1 MTTGRYHWSNAAAA
15 ARFFTL
21 HAIACLPLLA
31 LVLHP
36 SWRGFYGVLGT
47 IALLVWIEKIQ
58 KMTLRAF
65 FRSLNI
71 VLTGRVKSSLN
82 LFKALGR

>member
-1 MTTGRYHWSNAAAA
+1 MTTGRYHWSNAAPS

-21 HAIACLPLLA
+21 HATACLPLLA
-31 LVLHP
+31 LALHP
-36 SWRGFYGVLGT
+36 SWRGLYVLLAT

-58 KMTLRAF
+58 KMTLKAF
-65 FRSLNI
+65 LRSLHI

-82 LFKALGR
+82 LFKAIGR

>member
-1 MTTGRYHWSNAAAA
+1 MAAGRYHWSNTARSP
-15 ARFFTL
+15 RFFSL

-31 LVLHP
+31 LALHP
-36 SWRGFYGVLGT
+36 SWRGLYILLGT

-58 KMTLRAF
+58 KMTLQAF

-82 LFKALGR
+82 LLKTLGR